1 MEGRSA
7 SGENQDN
14 GMIQNDTRRSI
25 QPFGC
30 AGLLAGIDEY
40 SSAGIHRALRMN
52 CFSSRPFFLFLL
64 AFALALGGHAADLE
78 VRTDFEGG
86 SARVESIDQTA
97 RVIRLMPGGDPQRGW
112 PCWWYFRVDGAKK
125 DERVT
130 ISLAGSDLPA
140 RNNGIDTKKPL
151 SFTWAMPVKA
161 SVSTDGTTWRHTNA
175 GRRDGARMIYEVTGD
190 GGPLWVAWGPPF
202 TPKDTDALIAKAIQK
217 LPTASAFDLA
227 QTREGRKVRALQIK
241 PVEGKPPGIWIHARQ
256 HAWESGASWVARGF
270 TEWVTSGDPAASA
283 LREQAEIVI
292 VPIMDVDNAATGNGG
307 KEAAPRDHNRDWDLN
322 PVHPEVAAAQKI
334 LREWATAGRL
344 GVFLD
349 LHNPGASDLR
359 PFFFAGP
366 EDLLTD
372 LGRKNRADFLALA
385 FRHVSDPLPLEE
397 KPRIT
402 GPGYHPL
409 WRQISGQWV
418 TANGNPQTLAVC
430 LETSWNTPQ
439 STTEGYLTVGRQL
452 GRALAEYIRTRGPQ

>member
-1 MEGRSA
+1 LTE
-7 SGENQDN
+7 
-14 GMIQNDTRRSI
+14 
-25 QPFGC
+25 
-30 AGLLAGIDEY
+30 
-40 SSAGIHRALRMN
+40 
-52 CFSSRPFFLFLL
+52 
-64 AFALALGGHAADLE
+64 
-78 VRTDFEGG
+78 
-86 SARVESIDQTA
+86 
-97 RVIRLMPGGDPQRGW
+97 
-112 PCWWYFRVDGAKK
+112 
-125 DERVT
+125 
-130 ISLAGSDLPA
+130 
-140 RNNGIDTKKPL
+140 
-151 SFTWAMPVKA
+151 
-161 SVSTDGTTWRHTNA
+161 
-175 GRRDGARMIYEVTGD
+175 
-190 GGPLWVAWGPPF
+190 
-202 TPKDTDALIAKAIQK
+202 
-217 LPTASAFDLA
+217 
-227 QTREGRKVRALQIK
+227 TREGRKVRALRIT
-241 PVEGKPPGIWIHARQ
+241 PVEGKRPGIWVQARQ

-270 TEWVTSGDPAASA
+270 TEWITSDAPEARA

-322 PVHPEVAAAQKI
+322 PVYPEVASAQEL
-334 LREWATAGRL
+334 LREWAAAGRL

-397 KPRIT
+397 KPRIP

-452 GRALAEYIRTRGPQ
+452 GEALAEYIRTRAPQ